1 MGPPANRVVAFHY
14 GDGPAVLPGRL
25 QGPMELVGKPVGK
38 ARELMENLTEE
49 KKQELRGVLK
59 TMGAPVVG

>member
-1 MGPPANRVVAFHY
+1 
-14 GDGPAVLPGRL
+14 
-25 QGPMELVGKPVGK
+25 MELVGKPVGK

-49 KKQELRGVLK
+49 EKQELRGVLK